1 MDESPCLLVVL
12 LILVLED
19 WPSNSPDLNPIE
31 NLWGYMEHKLKNRV
45 CATNEE
51 LWEQIQSVWDSIPL
65 SYIQSLFDSM
75 PKRLRAVKKKNG
87 GTIKY

>member
-1 MDESPCLLVVL
+1 
-12 LILVLED
+12 
-19 WPSNSPDLNPIE
+19 
-31 NLWGYMEHKLKNRV
+31 MEHKLKNRV

-87 GTIKY
+87 GTIKYWTLDIFEVSLDFRPHSVLGLSSRGVEDTIY